1 MTFDKM
7 FYLQIQGP
15 AMGTTSAPTYATL
28 SMGFHEIDLYTIIR
42 NKFTLPF
49 SNYFEQNW
57 TILSKIFRWLLHIF
71 KIKFNKAKRIA
82 RCFKQCQPSY
92 IIYYGSKWYPSPIPW
107 CRHKRFLWIFIQN
120 QPTQKDTSPSNQT
133 TPSIAWK
140 LSHFLLLV
148 EFAWLLK
155 KIL

>member
-1 MTFDKM
+1 MTFVKM

-57 TILSKIFRWLLHIF
+57 TILSKIFR
-71 KIKFNKAKRIA
+71 
-82 RCFKQCQPSY
+82 
-92 IIYYGSKWYPSPIPW
+92 
-107 CRHKRFLWIFIQN
+107 
-120 QPTQKDTSPSNQT
+120 
-133 TPSIAWK
+133 
-140 LSHFLLLV
+140 
-148 EFAWLLK
+148 
-155 KIL
+155 